1 MFFNPRNVFYSDVIT
16 FPSTKSAGALT
27 LYSDEYTLNSALKSH
42 VVLFADDV
50 SKITDSITVYAKG
63 SFDGGTSW
71 MTLGT
76 YTDLAA
82 GSGVVT
88 VRKEIPYAPLVKV
101 EVVFSSSGAL
111 ASGHGIGIDLVME
124 EDVKQLSKDFFHN
137 VLTLPAGSIE
147 SGYFDV
153 TLTPG
158 SKETAVFSVTG
169 LPSSNNDITVVGE
182 TIHVYNSAVA
192 EVVTASIT
200 SGATT
205 DGNVGIVLPSLAQVD
220 IAVEGGVQ
228 QVETLTV
235 TGAPSSAGDVGI
247 TLPDLTTVN
256 VAVLDTDGIN
266 DVATKIRAATYTGWV
281 TGGTDA
287 EVTFTETAKLTHIA
301 TSSVNWGTTG
311 ATGTFG
317 VPVSGVTPDTA
328 ADVATKIRGGT
339 YDGWTAGGADTTITF
354 TKDVAGAVAGG
365 AGMFVGSTGVDGSI
379 TSTTAGADVDTLATI
394 AAKIADKTYADWDC
408 DATDAEVTFTGK
420 QNGNLSDVSVSAG
433 VSGVTFSSIVKTD
446 GVATPAVGNV
456 TIAGETFALSTVASA
471 DAIAAD
477 IAAHSFTDWTAAAST
492 NRVTL
497 TAKTLGDMTDLAV
510 SSSAT
515 GVTFSSPVISQGI
528 AVAAA
533 QTVNGSALN
542 TEGVDRINSVEVI
555 ATGVTTSINNTTLY
569 VDGSMDGA
577 SWYRVDALGTAFDAA
592 TVSFI
597 TSGFVGNYARVALVT
612 AGNGSLES
620 GHNVVVSAALKY

>member
-27 LYSDEYTLNSALKSH
+27 LYSDEYALNSALKSH

-63 SFDGGTSW
+63 SFDGGTNW

-82 GSGVVT
+82 GSGALT
-88 VRKEIPYAPLVKV
+88 ARKEIPYAPLVKV
-101 EVVFSSSGAL
+101 EVVFNASGAL

-147 SGYFDV
+147 SAYFDV
-153 TLTPG
+153 TLTAG

-169 LPSSNNDITVVGE
+169 LPSSNGDVTVDGNTVK
-182 TIHVYNSAVA
+182 VYNSAVA
-192 EVVTASIT
+192 EVVTCVIT
-200 SGATT
+200 AGATADT
-205 DGNVGIVLPSLAQVD
+205 TVGVVLPSLPQVN
-220 IAVEGGVQ
+220 IN
-228 QVETLTV
+228 V
-235 TGAPSSAGDVGI
+235 TNGW
-247 TLPDLTTVN
+247 TTEQ
-256 VAVLDTDGIN
+256 
-266 DVATKIRAATYTGWV
+266 VATAIQ
-281 TGGTDA
+281 
-287 EVTFTETAKLTHIA
+287 
-301 TSSVNWGTTG
+301 
-311 ATGTFG
+311 
-317 VPVSGVTPDTA
+317 
-328 ADVATKIRGGT
+328 GGT
-339 YDGWTAGGADTTITF
+339 YDGWTATIGGTNSTVLF
-354 TKDVAGAVAGG
+354 TKNDAGAVSGAAGL
-365 AGMFVGSTGVDGSI
+365 FVGASGVDGSI
-379 TSTTAGADVDTLATI
+379 TSTTPGADVDTLATI
-394 AAKIADKTYADWDC
+394 ATKIAAVSYTDWDC
-408 DATDAEVTFTGK
+408 DAVDVEVTFTGK
-420 QNGNLSDVSVSAG
+420 VNGNLGALSFSAG
-433 VSGVTFSSIVKTD
+433 TTGLTISAIVQTD
-446 GVATPAVGNV
+446 GTPTPATGNV

-477 IAAHSFTDWTAAAST
+477 IAAHSFANWTTSAST

-497 TAKTLGDMTDLAV
+497 TAKTLEDVTDLVV

-528 AVAAA
+528 AVAAS
-533 QTVNGSALN
+533 QTVNGTALS

-555 ATGVTTSINNTTLY
+555 ATGVAANINNTTLY
-569 VDGSMDGA
+569 VDGSMDGT

-592 TVSFI
+592 MVSFE
-597 TSGFVGNYARVALVT
+597 TSGFVGSYARITLVT

-620 GHNVVVSAALKY
+620 GHSATVSAALKY